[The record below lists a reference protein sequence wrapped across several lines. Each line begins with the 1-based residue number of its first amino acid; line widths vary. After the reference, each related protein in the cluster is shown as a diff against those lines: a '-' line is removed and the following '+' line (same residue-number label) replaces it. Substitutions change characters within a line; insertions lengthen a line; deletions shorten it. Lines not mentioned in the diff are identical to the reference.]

1 MSQSISQAGTCSPH
15 LAVGAFVPAAGGL
28 SPSSP
33 WLSMDP
39 NCIARPGSFQATG
52 TLVDQTY
59 PAVASVHLF
68 LAHLA
73 PQLGP
78 SGWQSE
84 CLENQVSCKRH
95 HTDAEVAALDLV
107 GSSSPEDLPAL
118 FSWLAS
124 QVGEIDFLVWC
135 VCAFNETLA

>member
-1 MSQSISQAGTCSPH
+1 MQPSSGGRGLRASSGRAFSFLAWVIHGPPLHSQTRQLPSQA
-15 LAVGAFVPAAGGL
+15 
-28 SPSSP
+28 
-33 WLSMDP
+33 M
-39 NCIARPGSFQATG
+39 G

-59 PAVASVHLF
+59 PEVASVHLF
-68 LAHLA
+68 LAHLS
-73 PQLGP
+73 PQRGP

-95 HTDAEVAALDLV
+95 RADPEVAALDLV

-118 FSWLAS
+118 FSWLAR

-135 VCAFNETLA
+135 VRAFNETLA